1 MLLINHEYMQTQ
13 NDSTVLDYRLSTIED
28 QLEGLKSDMQDMN
41 AKQTQIIEALLGNPL
56 VQSKGLSAD
65 FKDVKRKVYEHEK
78 IIDKVKWSWWW
89 IMAIGSVIAIIIQI
103 IVKVF
108 S

>member
-1 MLLINHEYMQTQ
+1 MQTQ

-41 AKQTQIIEALLGNPL
+41 AKQTQIIDALLGNPL
-56 VQSKGLSAD
+56 VHSKGLSAD
-65 FKDVKRKVYEHEK
+65 FREVKRKVYAHEK
-78 IIDKVKWSWWW
+78 IIEKIKWSWWW
-89 IMAIGSVIAIIIQI
+89 VLGIGSAIAIIIQFLI
-103 IVKVF
+103 KIF